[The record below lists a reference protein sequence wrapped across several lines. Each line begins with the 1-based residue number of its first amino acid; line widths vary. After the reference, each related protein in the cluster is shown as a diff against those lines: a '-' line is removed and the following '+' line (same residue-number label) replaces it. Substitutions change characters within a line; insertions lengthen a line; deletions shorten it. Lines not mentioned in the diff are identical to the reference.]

1 MTIPIYARIYLEIG
15 LHHTTA
21 ISRRKPCPEK
31 AGPGRQPSLH
41 SQLPQHSHRSSR
53 PAPRS
58 PWPPTGRGCSRIFQ
72 YENLP
77 STTNAYF
84 VPPLFST
91 GGHNPREDLRPH
103 GHTTNSDLEPR
114 AAPQP
119 GLCPARGGAPLKLPP
134 GRVVCDCHRT
144 RSPGWRCERKHFSLL
159 AHLLRGGQELVAG
172 YLELYI
178 PIITTTSQGH

>member
-1 MTIPIYARIYLEIG
+1 MVVKTTIHIYTRIYLEIG
-15 LHHTTA
+15 LHHINA
-21 ISRRKPCPEK
+21 MSRRKPCPEK

-84 VPPLFST
+84 VPPPFST

-119 GLCPARGGAPLKLPP
+119 GLCPARGGAPLKFPP
-134 GRVVCDCHRT
+134 GRGGCDCHST
-144 RSPGWRCERKHFSLL
+144 CSPGWRRERKIFRPSNEEGK
-159 AHLLRGGQELVAG
+159 R
-172 YLELYI
+172 
-178 PIITTTSQGH
+178 SQP